1 MTPPAPSGVGSIVRR
16 VGFDVGVDVVGGG
29 IVGVLAGVAAAVFLA
44 GLAGV
49 TALREASASVFVPLL
64 PVTAAALLT
73 LLARLDPRVGGG
85 TTVVLDT
92 AHRGGP
98 AIPAGLG
105 VVALLGTWWTHLW
118 GGSAGR
124 EGTAVQMGASLADTV
139 VHVAR
144 RHLSVD
150 DDARRRLILAG
161 IAGGFGGVF
170 GTPIAGA
177 VFAMEVVAAR
187 RLAIRAAPAAVVAA
201 LTGDLVGDAVLHAL
215 GGAHGAYPT
224 LAALDISPGSLLRF
238 AVLGVVVGVVGRAFV
253 SALHAIKARTATHPP
268 WQRGLVGGLVVVL
281 IWGVVP
287 GGDAL
292 VGLSLPTLEAAVRGD
307 VAAIMPWT
315 FAIKLVLTAV
325 TVGVGLVGG
334 EVTPLFVIGATL
346 GVVVA
351 GPLGLPPEQAACA
364 ALAAIFGACATTPL
378 ALWVMVIEL
387 CGPGAIAQQLVCIA
401 VASAVV
407 GQEGIYS
414 RPA

>member
-1 MTPPAPSGVGSIVRR
+1 VSPPAPSPGVGSLVRR
-16 VGFDVGVDVVGGG
+16 VGVDVGGG
-29 IVGVLAGVAAAVFLA
+29 AIVGALAGVAAAVFLA

-49 TALREASASVFVPLL
+49 TALREARASVFVPLL
-64 PVTAAALLT
+64 PVAAAAFLT
-73 LLARLDPRVGGG
+73 LLARLDAQVGGG
-85 TTVVLDT
+85 TTVVLAT

-98 AIPAGLG
+98 AIPPGLG

-144 RHLSVD
+144 RHLTVD

-177 VFAMEVVAAR
+177 VFAMEVVVAR
-187 RLAIRAAPAAVVAA
+187 RLDLVAAPAVLVAA

-215 GGAHGAYPT
+215 GGAHGAYPV
-224 LAALDISPGSLLRF
+224 LAALPVAPGSLLRF
-238 AVLGVVVGVVGRAFV
+238 AVVGVVVGVVGRAFV
-253 SALHAIKARTATHPP
+253 ALLHAIKARASGRPP
-268 WQRGLVGGLVVVL
+268 WQRGLVGGLVVVA
-281 IWGVVP
+281 IWALVP

-292 VGLSLPTLEAAVRGD
+292 VGLSLPTLEAAVHGD
-307 VAAIMPWT
+307 VAAVLPWT
-315 FAIKLVLTAV
+315 FAVKLVLTAV
-325 TVGVGLVGG
+325 TIGVGLIGG

-364 ALAAIFGACATTPL
+364 ALAALFGACATTPL
-378 ALWVMVIEL
+378 ALWVMVVEL
-387 CGPGAIAQQLVCIA
+387 CGPGAIAQQLICIA

-407 GQEGIYS
+407 GRRGIYT
-414 RPA
+414 RP